1 MYKDGLKIGDIFY
14 LVSEEDGKISLL
26 SGSTKKENMEEYIKL
41 DNEYFEKIEN
51 INNIQNKLINIHNL
65 DRLSRKWNIRIL
77 LTNMLVGGF
86 SLLIGH
92 TITISIVGLII
103 LNSGLLIKLSIYAIF
118 TFCSSKKFCFFF
130 NLYFL
135 YLNRYKKLAILSFID
150 PFAPRSPCIISPNKL
165 YQKKGIIKIP
175 LFYSTNFI

>member
-26 SGSTKKENMEEYIKL
+26 SGSTKKEDMEEYIKL

-103 LNSGLLIKLSIYAIF
+103 LNSGLLIMKKRDCLTKRKRTKLKQELKEEVIQINEDKKI
-118 TFCSSKKFCFFF
+118 SKI
-130 NLYFL
+130 N
-135 YLNRYKKLAILSFID
+135 
-150 PFAPRSPCIISPNKL
+150 
-165 YQKKGIIKIP
+165 
-175 LFYSTNFI
+175 